1 MDLPFLKRVTLQQEI
16 CPRAERSDNKLRT
29 FVSASPS
36 AMAISA
42 SRTWPCFLMCSKIGD
57 VFMAE
62 GDAPFAEVV
71 RRHLER
77 DVVFCENANV
87 MLAHLASAIG
97 YGNCPWWGEHQDS
110 GDEGRFR
117 VDADTR
123 TAQQRHYLRI
133 AAYTIEY
140 AACNCKRLLCSGPRT
155 RSLLQGFA

>member
-71 RRHLER
+71 MSHLER
-77 DVVFCENANV
+77 RGLLRECECDAC
-87 MLAHLASAIG
+87 ASCQR
-97 YGNCPWWGEHQDS
+97 YRLWELPLV
-110 GDEGRFR
+110 GRASR
-117 VDADTR
+117 
-123 TAQQRHYLRI
+123 QR
-133 AAYTIEY
+133 
-140 AACNCKRLLCSGPRT
+140 
-155 RSLLQGFA
+155 

>member
-1 MDLPFLKRVTLQQEI
+1 MYPETRQRISSMDLPFLKRVTLQQEI

-87 MLAHLASAIG
+87 MLAHLASAIATG
-97 YGNCPWWGEHQDS
+97 TALV
-110 GDEGRFR
+110 GRASR
-117 VDADTR
+117 
-123 TAQQRHYLRI
+123 QR
-133 AAYTIEY
+133 
-140 AACNCKRLLCSGPRT
+140 
-155 RSLLQGFA
+155 

>member
-71 RRHLER
+71 MSHLER
-77 DVVFCENANV
+77 RGLLRECECDAC
-87 MLAHLASAIG
+87 ASCQR
-97 YGNCPWWGEHQDS
+97 YSDGNCPGGASIKTAVMKEDS
-110 GDEGRFR
+110 
-117 VDADTR
+117 AWM
-123 TAQQRHYLRI
+123 RI
-133 AAYTIEY
+133 QKPNSNGT
-140 AACNCKRLLCSGPRT
+140 T
-155 RSLLQGFA
+155 